1 VGLNRAGGTAK
12 FPSDSRKLVGEN
24 GKLLVISGSFS
35 FSELFEEDPST
46 VIDAVMVRLSTAE
59 RWLSPRRRNFSL
71 AALLKEDKF
80 LGRPS
85 LKELDL
91 GLRLP

>member
-1 VGLNRAGGTAK
+1 MGFRAGGTPK
-12 FPSDSRKLVGEN
+12 LPSDSRKLDGEN
-24 GKLLVISGSFS
+24 DNPLVVSGSFS
-35 FSELFEEDPST
+35 FSELFEEDVST
-46 VIDAVMVRLSTAE
+46 VIVEVMVRLSTAE
-59 RWLSPRRRNFSL
+59 RWLSPLRRNFSL
-71 AALLKEDKF
+71 AALLKEDKH